1 MTTGGHGLGHDMS
14 AGAWSDDLS
23 GGGHHGGA
31 AGADGW

>member
-1 MTTGGHGLGHDMS
+1 MS

-23 GGGHHGGA
+23 GGGHHGGGHHGG

>member
-1 MTTGGHGLGHDMS
+1 MS

-23 GGGHHGGA
+23 GGGHHGGGHHGGA